1 MPGRIFRDDDII
13 DGTTFFEIAAKV
25 YWFSQWQN
33 KEGFPQRK
41 GEYNKLR
48 NQLIEKL
55 RKEYPQMTDAE
66 ILNFLKIYLLKI
78 YLMKILTKN
87 VTSEFFLTIK
97 LRLIESVGCDLT
109 YRKQETV
116 NTGGLLKIWVKIFI
130 TPKNDVDLIQMF

>member
-13 DGTTFFEIAAKV
+13 DGTTLFEIAAKV

-41 GEYNKLR
+41 GEYIKLR

-55 RKEYPQMTDAE
+55 RKEYPQITDAE

-87 VTSEFFLTIK
+87 VTKVNFF
-97 LRLIESVGCDLT
+97 
-109 YRKQETV
+109 
-116 NTGGLLKIWVKIFI
+116 
-130 TPKNDVDLIQMF
+130 

>member
-13 DGTTFFEIAAKV
+13 DETTLFEIAVKI

-41 GEYNKLR
+41 AEYSKLR

-55 RKEYPQMTDAE
+55 RKEYPQMTDTE

-87 VTSEFFLTIK
+87 VTKVNFF
-97 LRLIESVGCDLT
+97 
-109 YRKQETV
+109 
-116 NTGGLLKIWVKIFI
+116 
-130 TPKNDVDLIQMF
+130 

>member
-1 MPGRIFRDDDII
+1 MPERIFRDDDII
-13 DGTTFFEIAAKV
+13 DGTTLFEIAAKV

-41 GEYNKLR
+41 GEYIKLR

-55 RKEYPQMTDAE
+55 RKEYPQITDAE

-87 VTSEFFLTIK
+87 VTKVNFF
-97 LRLIESVGCDLT
+97 
-109 YRKQETV
+109 
-116 NTGGLLKIWVKIFI
+116 
-130 TPKNDVDLIQMF
+130 